1 MNKYLLSSALAV
13 LAFTPVVASAQ
24 RATPALIVT
33 VDTDTVFRTC
43 TACVAAQGQLQGMI
57 AALQQQQQTLSAP
70 IQAEAQSIE
79 TAATAARNLTGA
91 ARTAAEA
98 AIQTRVTALQTRQN
112 QANQTLQRQEQN
124 IRSSQANVSQQLN
137 ARLDPIVRQ
146 VMSARGANIVLPID
160 GATLAASRRAR
171 RDRRGARA
179 DEPECAV
186 QRDRAAA
193 RAAGPQAATPQQ
205 PQPPRPQGR

>member
-1 MNKYLLSSALAV
+1 MNKLLLGAAAAA

-146 VMSARGANIVLPID
+146 VMSARGANIVLPK
-160 GATLAASRRAR
+160 GATLAASDAL
-171 RDRRGARA
+171 DVTA
-179 DEPECAV
+179 EV
-186 QRDRAAA
+186 LAALNQQLPSVVVA
-193 RAAGPQAATPQQ
+193 PLPQAATPQQ